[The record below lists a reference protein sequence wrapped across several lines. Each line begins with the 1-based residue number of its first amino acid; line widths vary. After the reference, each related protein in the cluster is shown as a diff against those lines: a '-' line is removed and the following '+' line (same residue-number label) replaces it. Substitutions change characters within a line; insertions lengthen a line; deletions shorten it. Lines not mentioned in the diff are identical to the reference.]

1 MLLGNNKMELEL
13 LVEIQLVSY
22 THPNGEFLNYARGEH
37 GNNEKGKQ

>member
-22 THPNGEFLNYARGEH
+22 THPNGAWRTTW
-37 GNNEKGKQ
+37 KQ